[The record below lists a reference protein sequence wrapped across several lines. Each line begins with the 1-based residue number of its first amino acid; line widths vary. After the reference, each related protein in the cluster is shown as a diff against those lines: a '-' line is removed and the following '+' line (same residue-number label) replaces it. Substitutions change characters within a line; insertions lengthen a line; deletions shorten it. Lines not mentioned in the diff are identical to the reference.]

1 MNKKTIWI
9 TGGSTGIGKA
19 LAIKFSSKGWNV
31 AVSARRVEL
40 LNELCNQYENITA
53 FPLDVTH
60 KENCFE
66 VFNEIKNKFL
76 TFISFLLVTFGASV
90 IGSLATINYK
100 EPWYSLLNKPTFNPP
115 DWVFGPV
122 WTTLYLMM
130 TLAIWLFWHSNNRN
144 KNTVYVYLI
153 HLVFNTTWS
162 VVFFVFHNMV
172 LALFILILLIG
183 LIINLILRFKRV
195 NVVSSYLMI
204 PYLLWCSFALFLNIN
219 LIMIN

>member
-1 MNKKTIWI
+1 M
-9 TGGSTGIGKA
+9 
-19 LAIKFSSKGWNV
+19 F
-31 AVSARRVEL
+31 
-40 LNELCNQYENITA
+40 
-53 FPLDVTH
+53 
-60 KENCFE
+60 
-66 VFNEIKNKFL
+66 KNKFV
-76 TFISFLLVTFGASV
+76 TVMSFLLVTFGASAM
-90 IGSLATINYK
+90 GSLATINYK
-100 EPWYSLLNKPTFNPP
+100 EPWYSLLNKPAFNPP

-172 LALFILILLIG
+172 LALMVLILLIG

-195 NVVSSYLMI
+195 NLISSYLMI
-204 PYLLWCSFALFLNIN
+204 PYLLCCSFALFLNIN

>member
-1 MNKKTIWI
+1 M
-9 TGGSTGIGKA
+9 
-19 LAIKFSSKGWNV
+19 F
-31 AVSARRVEL
+31 
-40 LNELCNQYENITA
+40 
-53 FPLDVTH
+53 
-60 KENCFE
+60 
-66 VFNEIKNKFL
+66 KNKFL
-76 TFISFLLVTFGASV
+76 TFISFLLVTFGASA

-195 NVVSSYLMI
+195 NVVSAYLMI